1 MSLGN
6 RLKKQGSPAAAPIAQ
21 PATAPALAAAPVEAA
36 APALAAA
43 PASTAP
49 AARKPTLGGLGGK
62 KLKLV
67 MPESKARPEAK
78 AQPPRDSKYQELKS
92 RVHHRLFDVLDLS
105 KADDMTE
112 EKNGDEVVT
121 ATQRILAEEG
131 IALTKDER
139 NRLLREIKDEV
150 FGLGPIEP
158 LLRDKTVCDILVN
171 GPDQVYVERAG
182 KMEETSIRFRDDAHL
197 LRIIERIVSGVGRRI
212 DESNPMVDARLPDGS
227 RVNAIIPPL
236 ALDGPSVSIRRF
248 AADTLDHNDLIRF
261 GSLTEELVLT
271 LEAAV
276 KVRLNILVSGGTG
289 SGKTTLLNI
298 LSSFIPENERI
309 ITIEDSAE
317 LQMRQEHVVR
327 LETRPANLEGKGA
340 ITQRDL
346 LVNTL
351 RMRPD
356 RIVVGECRAGEALDM
371 LQAMNTGHDGSLTT
385 VHANSPR
392 DALSRLETM
401 VAMSGLDLPKAAVR
415 SQIASAIDLVI
426 QQQRMVDGTRRV
438 TSLAEIVGM
447 EGDVITM
454 QEIFKLER
462 HGIDENGK
470 LIANLVATGVRP
482 RFVEKL
488 AGEGVAALP
497 EEIFKTPAE
506 A

>member
-6 RLKKQGSPAAAPIAQ
+6 RLKKQNATVAAAPAAAPAAVDAPVLAAVPAAPVAAVPAQ
-21 PATAPALAAAPVEAA
+21 PAPAVKKPAGFGGNKAKLAV
-36 APALAAA
+36 
-43 PASTAP
+43 PAS
-49 AARKPTLGGLGGK
+49 
-62 KLKLV
+62 
-67 MPESKARPEAK
+67 KAKAEPK

-105 KADDMTE
+105 KAEDMNE
-112 EKNGDEVVT
+112 EKNGEEVVT

-182 KMEETSIRFRDDAHL
+182 KMEETDIRFRDDAHL
-197 LRIIERIVSGVGRRI
+197 LRIIERIVSGMGRRI
-212 DESNPMVDARLPDGS
+212 DESSPMVDARLPDGS

-236 ALDGPSVSIRRF
+236 ALDGPSLSIRRF

-276 KVRLNILVSGGTG
+276 KVRLNVLVSGGTG

-298 LSSFIPENERI
+298 LSSFIPEDERI

-327 LETRPANLEGKGA
+327 LETRPPNLEGKGA

-447 EGDVITM
+447 EGDIITM

-462 HGIDENGK
+462 HGVDEDGK
-470 LIANLVATGVRP
+470 LIASLVPTGVRP

-497 EEIFKTPAE
+497 EDIFKTPAE

>member
-6 RLKKQGSPAAAPIAQ
+6 RLKKQNATVAAAPAAAPAAVDAPVLAAVPAAPVAAVPAQ
-21 PATAPALAAAPVEAA
+21 PAPAVKKPAGFGGNKAKLAV
-36 APALAAA
+36 
-43 PASTAP
+43 PAS
-49 AARKPTLGGLGGK
+49 
-62 KLKLV
+62 
-67 MPESKARPEAK
+67 KAKAEPK

-105 KADDMTE
+105 KAEDMNE
-112 EKNGDEVVT
+112 EKNGEEVVT

-182 KMEETSIRFRDDAHL
+182 KMEHTDIRFRDDAHL
-197 LRIIERIVSGVGRRI
+197 LRIIERIVSGMGRRI

-236 ALDGPSVSIRRF
+236 ALDGPSLSIRRF

-276 KVRLNILVSGGTG
+276 KVRLNVLVSGGTG

-298 LSSFIPENERI
+298 LSSFIPEDERI

-327 LETRPANLEGKGA
+327 LETRPPNLEGKGA

-447 EGDVITM
+447 EGDIITM

-462 HGIDENGK
+462 HGVDEDGK
-470 LIANLVATGVRP
+470 LIASLVPTGVRP

-497 EEIFKTPAE
+497 EDIFKTPAE

>member
-6 RLKKQGSPAAAPIAQ
+6 RLKKQTAPAAA
-21 PATAPALAAAPVEAA
+21 ATPTAVAAAA
-36 APALAAA
+36 APAVADAPKLVAVPAAPAAAA
-43 PASTAP
+43 PAAP
-49 AARKPTLGGLGGK
+49 AAKKSPGLGK
-62 KLKLV
+62 KAKLAV
-67 MPESKARPEAK
+67 PASKAKAEPK
-78 AQPPRDSKYQELKS
+78 AQPARDSKYQELKS

-105 KADDMTE
+105 KAEDMTE
-112 EKNGDEVVT
+112 EKNGEEVVT
-121 ATQRILAEEG
+121 ATQRILSEEG

-182 KMEETSIRFRDDAHL
+182 KMEETGIRFRDDAHL
-197 LRIIERIVSGVGRRI
+197 LRIIERIVSGMGRRI

-276 KVRLNILVSGGTG
+276 KVRLNVLVSGGTG

-298 LSSFIPENERI
+298 LSSFIPEDERI

-327 LETRPANLEGKGA
+327 LETRPPNLEGKGA

-385 VHANSPR
+385 VHANTPR

-462 HGIDENGK
+462 HGVDEDGNVV
-470 LIANLVATGVRP
+470 AELVPTGVRP
-482 RFVEKL
+482 RFIEKL
-488 AGEGVAALP
+488 AGEGVASLP
-497 EEIFKTPAE
+497 EEIFKAPTE

>member
-1 MSLGN
+1 MSLGK
-6 RLKKQGSPAAAPIAQ
+6 RLKRQGPSAASPAG
-21 PATAPALAAAPVEAA
+21 ATATAA
-36 APALAAA
+36 APAPPPAQAA
-43 PASTAP
+43 PAPATAKGAP
-49 AARKPTLGGLGGK
+49 VRLEIAASEPRPR
-62 KLKLV
+62 
-67 MPESKARPEAK
+67 ARRPE
-78 AQPPRDSKYQELKS
+78 PRDEKYQELKS
-92 RVHHRLFDVLDLS
+92 RVHHKLFDVLDLS
-105 KADDMTE
+105 KAEAMSE
-112 EKNGDEVVT
+112 EKNGDEVVA

-139 NRLLREIKDEV
+139 QRLLRDIRDEV

-171 GPDQVYVERAG
+171 AHDQVYVERAG
-182 KMEETSIRFRDDAHL
+182 RMEHEPGIRFRDDAHL
-197 LRIIERIVSGVGRRI
+197 MRIIERIVSKVGRRI
-212 DESNPMVDARLPDGS
+212 DESNPMVDARLEDGS

-236 ALDGPSVSIRRF
+236 ALDGPAVSIRRF

-261 GSLTEELVLT
+261 GSLTEELALT
-271 LEAAV
+271 LQAAV
-276 KVRLNILVSGGTG
+276 RLRLNVLVSGGTG

-298 LSSFIPENERI
+298 LSSFIPSTERI

-317 LQMRQEHVVR
+317 LQLRQTHVVR
-327 LETRPANLEGKGA
+327 LETRPSNLEGEGA
-340 ITQRDL
+340 VTQREL

-401 VAMSGLDLPKAAVR
+401 VAMSGLELPKAAVR

-426 QQQRMVDGTRRV
+426 QQQRMADGSRRV
-438 TSLAEIVGM
+438 TSLQEVVGM

-454 QEIFKLER
+454 QEIFTLER
-462 HGIDENGK
+462 HGVSEEGK
-470 LIANLVATGVRP
+470 VLADLVPTGIRP

-488 AGEGVAALP
+488 SHEGLALP
-497 EEIFKTPAE
+497 EEIFKPRAPR
-506 A
+506 AS